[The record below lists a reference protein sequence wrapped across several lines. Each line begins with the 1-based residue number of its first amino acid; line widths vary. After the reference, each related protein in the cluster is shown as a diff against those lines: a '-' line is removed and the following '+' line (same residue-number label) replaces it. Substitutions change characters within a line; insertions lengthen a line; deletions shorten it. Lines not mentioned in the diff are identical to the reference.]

1 MSNIERMYKPSE
13 KEVPGN
19 ECQIVQLLLNF
30 NFPYVLRQI
39 YDKADDVLFTVTY
52 SWQNLQRR

>member
-1 MSNIERMYKPSE
+1 MYKPSE

-30 NFPYVLRQI
+30 NLPYVLRQI
-39 YDKADDVLFTVTY
+39 YDKADDVLFIVTY

>member
-1 MSNIERMYKPSE
+1 MYKPSG

-30 NFPYVLRQI
+30 NLPYVLRQI
-39 YDKADDVLFTVTY
+39 YDKADDVLFIVTY
-52 SWQNLQRR
+52 SWQNLQKR